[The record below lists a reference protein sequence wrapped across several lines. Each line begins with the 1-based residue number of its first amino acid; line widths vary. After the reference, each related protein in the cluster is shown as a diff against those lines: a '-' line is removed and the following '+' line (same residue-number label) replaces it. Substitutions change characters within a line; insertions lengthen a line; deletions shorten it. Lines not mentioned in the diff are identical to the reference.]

1 MSLLSDCN
9 NAYDVGPNNVGY
21 GLPYPHAGAQNTA
34 KAACDT
40 CVSKGEKLESMGYI
54 DAGDCANASD
64 QREYDDDNGYMSD
77 GKRYYADPGT
87 SSRDLETP
95 REACQD
101 PYSFLDGK
109 RNAGVCE
116 KFTMLNVDGTLKNAT
131 QVEIVVI
138 SLLALIALIQVL
150 CLVLKLMKK
159 I

>member
-64 QREYDDDNGYMSD
+64 QREYDTLILEQA
-77 GKRYYADPGT
+77 RGT
-87 SSRDLETP
+87 WRHPVKLVKILT
-95 REACQD
+95 A
-101 PYSFLDGK
+101 FLMGNVMQASV
-109 RNAGVCE
+109 RN
-116 KFTMLNVDGTLKNAT
+116 
-131 QVEIVVI
+131 
-138 SLLALIALIQVL
+138 SL
-150 CLVLKLMKK
+150 C
-159 I
+159 